1 MNRINNYVNQLRNDD
16 RSVRNNINYV
26 KLYHESY
33 SNRILEEQKI
43 LQYRRMRDE
52 EISNAIGGDGG
63 DSTSTSTFTSTQ
75 TLPSYLLLFEDGSI
89 ATAENNDN
97 IEINII

>member
-1 MNRINNYVNQLRNDD
+1 MNRINKYVNQLRIDD
-16 RSVRNNINYV
+16 RSIRSNVNYV
-26 KLYHESY
+26 KPYQESY
-33 SNRILEEQKI
+33 SQRILEEQKI
-43 LQYRRMRDE
+43 LQYRMMREE
-52 EISNAIGGDGG
+52 EISNAISGDGG
-63 DSTSTSTFTSTQ
+63 DPTSTPTPNQ